1 MAKTTT
7 PDSDSPFV
15 TLRNTI
21 SGVAQ
26 EFTRVDAERF
36 LNHPTFGKSLVIVD
50 TAKPEVLAEPYT
62 IGNEG
67 ERIPVEPEEVV
78 ADVSDDTNGDIK

>member
-7 PDSDSPFV
+7 PDSDSPFL

-26 EFTRVDAERF
+26 EFTRADAERF

-50 TAKPEVLAEPYT
+50 SAKPEVLSDPYT
-62 IGNEG
+62 IGSDG
-67 ERIPVEPEEVV
+67 ERIPVETEEVV
-78 ADVSDDTNGDIK
+78 ADVSDDTDGDIK